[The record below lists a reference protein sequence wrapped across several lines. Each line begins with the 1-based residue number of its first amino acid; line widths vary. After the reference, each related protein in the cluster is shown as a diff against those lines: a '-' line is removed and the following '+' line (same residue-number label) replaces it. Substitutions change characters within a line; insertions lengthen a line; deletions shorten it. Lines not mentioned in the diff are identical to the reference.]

1 MRSMTS
7 GTNVII
13 LINER
18 RSKMSL
24 SRTKRPWVINP
35 DGSQGFVWNPI
46 NQISKHP
53 KKHLL
58 NPTVLIEPYRIRKP
72 SRILTCLSTDLFSPL
87 NRENWIGEILFLM
100 NGLPR
105 HDFIVV
111 TGQAEAIL
119 KWRKF
124 IPKEGVWLGVRLKSQ
139 RHMKRLF
146 CLRMAD
152 TKVNFI
158 LIESLKRPI
167 ELNLFGLNWIVMEG
181 NSKGKLAEEAVRP
194 VLEQARHL
202 KIPIFLKANLNHGRV
217 IREFPNEHRDSEK
230 A

>member
-1 MRSMTS
+1 MRSVTL
-7 GTNVII
+7 GTNVFIVI
-13 LINER
+13 SEKR
-18 RSKMSL
+18 PRMSL

-58 NPTVLIEPYRIRKP
+58 NPTDLIEPYRIIKP
-72 SRILTCLSTDLFSPL
+72 SRILTCPSTDLFSPL

-124 IPKEGVWLGVRLKSQ
+124 IPKEGVWLGVRLNCQ
-139 RHMKRLF
+139 EHMKRLF

-158 LIESLKRPI
+158 LVESLERPI
-167 ELNLFGLNWIVMEG
+167 ELDLFGLNWIVIDG

-202 KIPIFLKANLNHGRV
+202 KIPIFLKDELHWPQK
-217 IREFPNEHRDSEK
+217 IQEFPEK
-230 A
+230 I